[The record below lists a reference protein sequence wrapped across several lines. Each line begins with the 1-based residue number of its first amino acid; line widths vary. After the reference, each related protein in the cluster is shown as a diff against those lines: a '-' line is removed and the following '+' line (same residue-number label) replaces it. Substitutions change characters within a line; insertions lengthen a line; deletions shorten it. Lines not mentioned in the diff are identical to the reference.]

1 LTQLFRQEVINNS
14 SNRLDGEVILTQSM
28 SSRLMVLA
36 IFVVISI
43 TVLWLFLGAYSRI
56 ESASG
61 ILATDAPSSKIV
73 ATVSGLV
80 SQLEV
85 SEGSRVRAG
94 DRLAV
99 VNIEK
104 QATIGLGAASVGV
117 ASIETRIGLGN
128 EQMRLSLDKQINEQ
142 ERLRSVQSFATAQ
155 IASLTDQINL
165 QRQVVESNK
174 LQFDQIGNVVERG
187 FVSRFDYER
196 RRQTYLN
203 SQQSLKGLEQQII
216 SQRSQAAQAQS
227 QLIALAS
234 DGARDVNDLRSSMA
248 ALTQQRAQFN
258 GEKSYVLKA
267 PITGI
272 VTAIQMTVGGVIA
285 QNSPAMTIIP
295 EDARLHADVY
305 APSRAIGLV
314 HPGQEVRLLYEAFPY
329 QRFGSFKGV
338 IASVSRVVIDPRET
352 LIPIK
357 IEEPVYKVT
366 VRLERQVM
374 QAYGQSVPLQPGMA
388 LIANIVLERQS
399 FLDWLLT
406 PLRAVINRS

>member
-1 LTQLFRQEVINNS
+1 MTDLFRSEIVNNTS
-14 SNRLDGEVILTQSM
+14 DRLQGQIILTQPLSG
-28 SSRLMVLA
+28 RLMVLA
-36 IFVVISI
+36 IFFVISI
-43 TVLWLFLGAYSRI
+43 SFTWLFFGTYSRI

-61 ILATDAPSSKIV
+61 ILVTDAPSSKIV
-73 ATVSGLV
+73 ANVSGLV
-80 SQLEV
+80 SQLNV
-85 SEGSRVRAG
+85 SEGGRVHQG

-99 VNIEK
+99 INIER
-104 QATIGLGAASVGV
+104 QATVGLGAASVGV
-117 ASIETRIGLGN
+117 ASVDTRIDLGN
-128 EQMRLSLDKQINEQ
+128 DQMRLSRDRQVNER
-142 ERLRSVQSFATAQ
+142 ERLLAVQSFATAQ
-155 IASLTDQINL
+155 ITSLFDQINL
-165 QRQVVESNK
+165 QRQIVESNK
-174 LQFDQIGNVVERG
+174 LQFDQMGNVVERG

-203 SQQSLKGLEQQII
+203 SQQLLKGLEQQII
-216 SQRSQAAQAQS
+216 AQRSQAAQAQS
-227 QLIALAS
+227 QLMVLAS

-248 ALTQQRAQFN
+248 ALAQQRAQFN

-272 VTAIQMTVGGVIA
+272 VTAIQMNVGGVIA

-314 HPGQEVRLLYEAFPY
+314 HPGQEVRLLYDAFPY

-338 IASVSRVVIDPRET
+338 IVSVSRVVIDPREA
-352 LIPIK
+352 LIPVK
-357 IEEPVYKVT
+357 IEESAYKVT
-366 VRLERQVM
+366 VRLDDQVLR
-374 QAYGQSVPLQPGMA
+374 AYGEIVPLQPGMA
-388 LIANIVLERQS
+388 LTANIILERQS